1 MYTFHY
7 EAVVKG
13 PDGGSEAERKE
24 LEAMCDAVRAAG
36 MKVGIALKPST
47 PAEVVLPVLA
57 KLDMVLVLTVE
68 PGFGGQKFKEE
79 AVEKCRTIRAASKD
93 IHIEVDGGVSPATIG
108 ACAKV
113 GANVIVAGTAIFK
126 SPDPAE
132 TIKQLRDEVNA
143 VAVEA

>member
-1 MYTFHY
+1 M
-7 EAVVKG
+7 
-13 PDGGSEAERKE
+13 
-24 LEAMCDAVRAAG
+24 
-36 MKVGIALKPST
+36 
-47 PAEVVLPVLA
+47 LA